1 MAKIYWFIEQDERW
15 ENGCFIKT
23 TTQKPIERQEA
34 ELIQQALELKELA
47 RAQQKLLEP
56 YRNQIKVINPSGP
69 VHLPI
74 RHK

>member
-1 MAKIYWFIEQDERW
+1 MTRRHWFVEEEEGW
-15 ENGCFIKT
+15 EDGCWKRT
-23 TTQKPIERQEA
+23 TTYKPIERQEA

-56 YRNQIKVINPSGP
+56 YRNRITIINAGGS
-69 VHLPI
+69 VH